1 MKRFNNKK
9 KKKGTDKLQNSIC
22 TPAFGLRLTLSE
34 SFVIQEYD
42 IHVGL

>member
-1 MKRFNNKK
+1 MKRFNKK
-9 KKKGTDKLQNSIC
+9 KRRKKDGQTAKYYMYSCIWFK
-22 TPAFGLRLTLSE
+22 ATLSE